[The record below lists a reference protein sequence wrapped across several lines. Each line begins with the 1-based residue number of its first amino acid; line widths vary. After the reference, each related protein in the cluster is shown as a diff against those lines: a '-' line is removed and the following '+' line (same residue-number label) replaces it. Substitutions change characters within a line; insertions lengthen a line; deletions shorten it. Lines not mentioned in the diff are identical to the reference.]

1 MSYII
6 WLVVGYFVGYACIN
20 FIKWLCSPDSAV
32 QESTEKTK
40 AVEVES
46 TENYSEDPGEIV
58 VPTKECFAPRKPDPR
73 YGYWMRPNVFKEY
86 AEEDLL
92 DIGLALTTLSN
103 IKSANI
109 PGIKKL
115 LLFDTLAHFFNF
127 ETQVD
132 SGLAVFHGFNYFIW
146 FEFCQSENDVDAANV
161 SIYRHSIK
169 QERPGDP
176 KLTFENL
183 ITKEYEKHGI
193 LMPEFSRVIPIYELS
208 NWLNDFKELD
218 KKITRAVS
226 KEPDCSKLMIWKD
239 PDEPEEVR
247 SLEDSE
253 DDE

>member
-32 QESTEKTK
+32 QESTEKIK
-40 AVEVES
+40 AAEVES

-58 VPTKECFAPRKPDPR
+58 VPTKECFIPRKPDPR

-86 AEEDLL
+86 TEEDLL

-103 IKSANI
+103 VKSANI
-109 PGIKKL
+109 PSIKKL

-127 ETQVD
+127 ETQID
-132 SGLAVFHGFNYFIW
+132 DKLAIFHGFNYFIW
-146 FEFCQSENDVDAANV
+146 FEFHQPKDDVDFAIISA
-161 SIYRHSIK
+161 YRHSIK
-169 QERPGDP
+169 QEQPGDP
-176 KLTFENL
+176 KLTFENS
-183 ITKEYEKHGI
+183 ITKEYEKYGI

-239 PDEPEEVR
+239 PDEPKEIKEVET
-247 SLEDSE
+247 ED
-253 DDE
+253 